1 LERVPPKSKG
11 KPWYL
16 YAIVAFVLLIL
27 LLTVYAGTWPPF
39 SVVESES
46 MEHGPSWTPGVI
58 NTGDI
63 VLVKKVNDPQKNV
76 ITYVVGRTENLS
88 KNYGE
93 YGDVI
98 LYHAPNGLTII
109 HRAIFY
115 LQWKNGNPVVDGY
128 DGQSW
133 IHITKNYILID
144 NVGYSSRNLV
154 VFLSSI
160 ENESGFI
167 TVGDYN
173 LAHFGIYVPSLN
185 AYRAADQDPLIFGFP
200 PVKPSQ
206 VEGIAFGQIPWFGLI
221 KLNIMRLFGEWPDYN
236 EVPRYAYDYLAL
248 SLAGIFTAVFFPY
261 GKVIRKRKK

>member
-1 LERVPPKSKG
+1 MPPKTKG

-46 MEHGPSWTPGVI
+46 MEHGSSWTPGVI

-63 VLVKKVNDPQKNV
+63 VFVKKVQDPEKNV

-115 LQWKNGNPVVDGY
+115 LQWKDGNPVVEGY

-133 IHITKNYILID
+133 IHITKSYILID
-144 NVGYSSRNLV
+144 SVGYSSRNLV
-154 VFLSSI
+154 VYLSSI

-167 TVGDYN
+167 TLGDYN

-185 AYRAADQDPLIFGFP
+185 AYRAVDQDPLVFGFP

-221 KLNIMRLFGEWPDYN
+221 KLNIMRLYGKWPDYN
-236 EVPRYAYDYLAL
+236 EVPKYAYDYLVL

>member
-1 LERVPPKSKG
+1 MPPKNGRKNR
-11 KPWYL
+11 YI
-16 YAIVAFVLLIL
+16 YAVAAFVLIILIL
-27 LLTVYAGTWPPF
+27 TLYSGTWPPF

-46 MEHGPSWTPGVI
+46 MEHGSTWTPGVI

-63 VLVKKVNDPQKNV
+63 VLVKKVQNPVKNV

-144 NVGYSSRNLV
+144 DVGYKARNLV
-154 VFLSSI
+154 VYLGSM
-160 ENESGFI
+160 ENETGFI

-185 AYRAADQDPLIFGFP
+185 AYRAADQDPLVFGFP
-200 PVKPSQ
+200 PVKSSQ

-221 KLNIMRLFGEWPDYN
+221 KLNIMRLYGQWPEYN
-236 EVPRYAYDYLAL
+236 EVPRFAYDYLGL
-248 SLAGIFTAVFFPY
+248 SLAGIFTVVFFPY
-261 GKVIRKRKK
+261 ERVLGKRKK

>member
-1 LERVPPKSKG
+1 MPPKTGS
-11 KPWYL
+11 KPWYI
-16 YAIVAFVLLIL
+16 YAFIAFALAIL
-27 LLTVYAGTWPPF
+27 LLTLYSGTWPPF

-46 MEHGPSWTPGVI
+46 MEHGSTWTPGVI

-63 VLVKKVNDPQKNV
+63 VFVKKVQNTEKSV
-76 ITYVVGRTENLS
+76 ITYVVARTENLS

-133 IHITKNYILID
+133 IHITNSYILID
-144 NVGYSSRNLV
+144 HVGYSKRNLV
-154 VFLSSI
+154 VYLASLR
-160 ENESGFI
+160 NESGFI

-185 AYRAADQDPLIFGFP
+185 AYRAADQDPLFFDFP

-221 KLNIMRLFGEWPDYN
+221 KLNVMRLFGQWPDYN
-236 EVPRYAYDYLAL
+236 EVPRFAYDYLIL
-248 SLAGIFTAVFFPY
+248 SLAGIFTLVFFPY
-261 GKVIRKRKK
+261 DRFREKKK